1 MPYSLLVEERR
12 ETPTGR
18 RALDE
23 AGDATR
29 RTRLANERTYLAWW
43 RTGLTSL
50 AVGLGAGKLV
60 PGITNNTD
68 TWGYQIVGAG
78 FALLGMA
85 CIGYAFRRQAAVEEA
100 IESGRYAPPDAR
112 ITLAL
117 TLVGLVLGLATVLLI
132 ASGD

>member
-1 MPYSLLVEERR
+1 M
-12 ETPTGR
+12 
-18 RALDE
+18 DE
-23 AGDATR
+23 AADATR

-68 TWGYQIVGAG
+68 SWGYQIVGAG

>member
-1 MPYSLLVEERR
+1 MGTVFAVEERR
-12 ETPTGR
+12 QNPSGR
-18 RALDE
+18 RSLDE

-60 PGITNNTD
+60 PGITDND
-68 TWGYQIVGAG
+68 SWGYQVVGAG

-100 IESGRYAPPDAR
+100 IESGRFAPPDAR
-112 ITLAL
+112 ITLGL
-117 TLVGLVLGLATVLLI
+117 TVAGLVLGLATVLLI
-132 ASGD
+132 ASGN

>member
-1 MPYSLLVEERR
+1 MLIPGCDEQHGGQSEHQADQSQRQRDARV
-12 ETPTGR
+12 GR
-18 RALDE
+18 RVAPALD
-23 AGDATR
+23 
-29 RTRLANERTYLAWW
+29 
-43 RTGLTSL
+43 GLL

-68 TWGYQIVGAG
+68 SWGYQIVGAG